1 MVTEVQ
7 PSTNYCY
14 DLFIEPFKHG
24 FHNITNA
31 CFGTKLE
38 VIDATAVDNLPQ
50 FEYRGLSLAERV
62 GSAIVGVLLIIPIVN
77 AVVMLILKAANS
89 DFIDPNID
97 LNIHT
102 PNRWRYSDQD
112 DSEINITPP
121 PNDEPIAPID
131 LAAISAD
138 QMTARKREALNRLAE
153 IQGMVPSA
161 ENTLSEL
168 NNRFRL
174 HSQILRF
181 DLAAVLQRYETTDLP
196 SKLFD
201 FLDWAGINDDDE
213 RANFRR
219 IVLTYDNFITSADAE
234 PNGYYDDRYQT
245 AANLLSKLAEYFSQ
259 QQARV
264 VPGSPEEDALKEQF
278 GRVVT
283 SIIDANNNCITQ
295 TISQIQTL
303 LLDVIA
309 DGDAA
314 SNGNS
319 THTKIIYRASLA
331 MCKYRASLIK
341 EIIARQN
348 PNDHSHVY
356 IERDVIQRVARLLR
370 LNESIINS
378 DANDYY
384 DEYGDPRVHAAL
396 RAFGEE
402 YKPFEHLVKEL
413 RTYHGA
419 YQSLRNE
426 LLIWASEYYDF
437 GDEPGANLPDGT
449 AAPDMEPRLSEDPA
463 NILSNGGNF
472 NYPGLVSMLEALGL
486 VRPIAPQSNADAA
499 QE

>member
-24 FHNITNA
+24 FHNISNA
-31 CFGTKLE
+31 CSGTKLE
-38 VIDATAVDNLPQ
+38 VIDATAIDNLPQ

-62 GSAIVGVLLIIPIVN
+62 GSAIVGVLLIVPIVN
-77 AVVMLILKAANS
+77 VVVMLILKAANR

-97 LNIHT
+97 VDIYPH
-102 PNRWRYSDQD
+102 RRRRYEEQD
-112 DSEINITPP
+112 DSEINITAP

-131 LAAISAD
+131 LTPISAD
-138 QMTARKREALNRLAE
+138 QMIARKREALNRLAE
-153 IQGMVPSA
+153 IQGMSSSA
-161 ENTLSEL
+161 ENTLSDL
-168 NNRFRL
+168 NSRFRL

-181 DLAAVLQRYETTDLP
+181 DLASVLQRYETTHRP

-201 FLDWAGINDDDE
+201 FLDWAGIPDDDE
-213 RANFRR
+213 RENFRR
-219 IVLTYDNFITSADAE
+219 IVLNFEEYINPSDDE
-234 PNGYYDDRYQT
+234 PDRFYDDRYAT

-259 QQARV
+259 QQARINR
-264 VPGSPEEDALKEQF
+264 GSPEEAALKEQF

-283 SIIDANNNCITQ
+283 SIIDASNNCITQ
-295 TISQIQTL
+295 TISQVQTL

-309 DGDAA
+309 EGDAA

-319 THTKIIYRASLA
+319 TPTKIIYRASLA
-331 MCKYRASLIK
+331 MCKYRANLIK

-348 PNDHSHVY
+348 PNDPTIVY
-356 IERDVIQRVARLLR
+356 IEREVIRRVARLLG

-378 DANDYY
+378 DANHYY
-384 DEYGDPRVHAAL
+384 DGYGTPPGRAAL
-396 RAFGEE
+396 RAFAEE

-419 YQSLRNE
+419 YQPLRNE
-426 LLIWASEYYDF
+426 ILIWAAEYYNF
-437 GDEPGANLPDGT
+437 ADEPGGNLPDGT
-449 AAPDMEPRLSEDPA
+449 AAPDMEARLSEDPD
-463 NILSNGGNF
+463 NVLNYGGNF
-472 NYPGLVSMLEALGL
+472 NYPGLVLSLEALGL